1 MKTKSVLMWASIFW
15 GSFLLLAWIS
25 LTYSAIWRHE
35 LLFDLNPNRFSE
47 NNTNFSQRTLNS
59 SESRRIPVEP
69 VTYLLSPTSIFLLL
83 TGLLILANGL
93 YLMHNT
99 RKTEKSKVKDDTIL
113 QLLTSDEKEA
123 YQIITEQEEGLTQK
137 QLTMKT
143 GWSPVKIHRTI
154 LRLER
159 KNLVTSHPFGMT
171 KKIIKT

>member
-1 MKTKSVLMWASIFW
+1 MWASIFW

-35 LLFDLNPNRFSE
+35 LLFDLNPNRFIQ
-47 NNTNFSQRTLNS
+47 NNTNFSQHILNA
-59 SESRRIPVEP
+59 SESRRIPIEP
-69 VTYLLSPTSIFLLL
+69 LTYLFSPTSIFILL

-113 QLLTSDEKEA
+113 QLLTSDERDV
-123 YQIITEQEEGLTQK
+123 YQLIAEQEEGVTQK
-137 QLTMKT
+137 QLTVKT

-154 LRLER
+154 IRLER
-159 KNLVTSHPFGMT
+159 KNLVKSHPFGMT
-171 KKIIKT
+171 NKIIKL